1 MEAERPKRTRD
12 AVKTKAR
19 ILAAAQQAFTEL
31 GYARAGIREIAA
43 IAGVN
48 SAMLIRYFGSKAKLF
63 EAALIDAIPMFEGM
77 DLSHKGFGARL
88 TRQFMESSIDLRAQG
103 MVVLSTGDP
112 EARVI
117 SARVMQEKSVEAL
130 TAWLGPPNARARA
143 VRMLMLSTGFML
155 YTRQVQIMSPEL
167 AQDSDTADWLA
178 RSLQA
183 IIDESAAEPAFGD
196 QIARD

>member
-1 MEAERPKRTRD
+1 MKTERPNRRRD

-19 ILAAAQQAFTEL
+19 ILAAAQQAFAEL
-31 GYARAGIREIAA
+31 GYAHAGIREIAA

-77 DLSHKGFGARL
+77 DLSHRGFGARL
-88 TRQFMESSIDLRAQG
+88 TKQFMEFSIDLRAQD

-117 SARVMQEKSVEAL
+117 SVRAMQENSVKAL
-130 TAWLGPPNARARA
+130 ASWLGPPNEEARA
-143 VRMLMLSTGFML
+143 VRMLMLATGFML
-155 YTRQVQIMSPEL
+155 YTRQVQIMSPEM
-167 AQDSDTADWLA
+167 AQDTGTADWLA
-178 RSLQA
+178 HSLQE
-183 IIDESAAEPAFGD
+183 IIDVSAAEPALLADKG
-196 QIARD
+196 

>member
-1 MEAERPKRTRD
+1 MEAEAPNRKRD
-12 AVKTKAR
+12 AVRTKAR
-19 ILAAAQQAFTEL
+19 ILAAAQDAFTEL
-31 GYARAGIREIAA
+31 GYARAGIREIAT

-88 TRQFMESSIDLRAQG
+88 TRQFMESSIDLRAQS

-112 EARVI
+112 EARTI
-117 SARVMQEKSVEAL
+117 SARVVQERAVEAL
-130 TAWLGPPNARARA
+130 AAWLGPPNARARA
-143 VRMLMLSTGFML
+143 ARMLMLATGFML

-167 AQDSDTADWLA
+167 AQETDTADWLA

-183 IIDESAAEPAFGD
+183 IIDESDSEPMRSAD
-196 QIARD
+196 QVG